1 MKKIAVLIS
10 GQGSNLQAIM
20 DACEKGFIPAKI
32 VCVVSNKMDAFGL
45 ERAKS
50 VVIPTN
56 VFLRRDFMNNQE
68 MDRAIGDYLESFNV
82 DLIVLAGY
90 MKILTPEFTQ
100 RFQGKILNIHPS
112 LLPKYAGLNTYQ
124 RALETGDTEHGTTIH
139 FVNEEVD
146 GGAIVLQAKVPI
158 FPNDNV
164 EDIEL
169 RTREQEYRIYPM
181 VIKWFIEDRLS
192 LKAGIAYL
200 DGKPLPEQGYA
211 CE

>member
-10 GQGSNLQAIM
+10 GQGSNLQAII

-32 VCVVSNKMDAFGL
+32 ACVVSNKIEAFGL

-50 VVIPTN
+50 AVIPTS
-56 VFLRRDFMNNQE
+56 VFLRQDFMNNQE
-68 MDRAIGDYLESFNV
+68 MDRKIGDYLESFDV

-124 RALETGDTEHGTTIH
+124 RALEAGDTEHGTTIH
-139 FVNEEVD
+139 FVNEEMD
-146 GGAIVLQAKVPI
+146 GGAIILQAKVPI
-158 FPNDNV
+158 FPNDTV

-192 LKAGIAYL
+192 LKEGIAYL
-200 DGKPLPEQGYA
+200 DGKPLPKQGYA

>member
-10 GQGSNLQAIM
+10 GQGSNLQAII

-32 VCVVSNKMDAFGL
+32 ACVVSNKIEAFGL
-45 ERAKS
+45 VRAKS
-50 VVIPTN
+50 AVIPTS
-56 VFLRRDFMNNQE
+56 VFLRQDFINNQE
-68 MDRAIGDYLESFNV
+68 MDRKIGDYLESFDV

-124 RALETGDTEHGTTIH
+124 RALEAGDTEHGTTIH
-139 FVNEEVD
+139 FVNEEMD
-146 GGAIVLQAKVPI
+146 GGAIILQAKVPI
-158 FPNDNV
+158 FPNDTV

-192 LKAGIAYL
+192 LKEGIAYL
-200 DGKPLPEQGYA
+200 DGKPLPKQGYA